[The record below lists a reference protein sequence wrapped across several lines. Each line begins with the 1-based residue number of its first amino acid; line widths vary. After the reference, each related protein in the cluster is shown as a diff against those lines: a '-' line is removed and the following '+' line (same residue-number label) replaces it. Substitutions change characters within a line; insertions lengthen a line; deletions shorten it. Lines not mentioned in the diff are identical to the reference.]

1 MQSISWNNLAKKD
14 PEPVQQEVVNE
25 EVNKDINNI
34 DNHVQNKIEEDKKAE
49 EQNLALLPPKKP
61 DGPGELGKPYRVD
74 KGRLQNKKRL
84 KLVTLYIFGSKPTLP
99 SQLVT

>member
-1 MQSISWNNLAKKD
+1 M
-14 PEPVQQEVVNE
+14 VNE
-25 EVNKDINNI
+25 EVNKDLNNI

-74 KGRLQNKKRL
+74 KTKVDEETKKRIDTGWL
-84 KLVTLYIFGSKPTLP
+84 NNAYNEYVSDLISVHR
-99 SQLVT
+99 